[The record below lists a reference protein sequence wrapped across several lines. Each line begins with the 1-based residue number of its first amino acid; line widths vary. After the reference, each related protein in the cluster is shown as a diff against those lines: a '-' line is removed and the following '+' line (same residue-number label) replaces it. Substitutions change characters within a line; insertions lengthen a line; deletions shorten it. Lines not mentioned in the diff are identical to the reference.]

1 MKKIVIM
8 GANIF
13 IAGFS
18 KIKKITII
26 NTNLVIEGN
35 INIGEYSIVG
45 NGSVVINDIKKKI
58 SILDSP
64 AKKIFGKS

>member
-1 MKKIVIM
+1 M